1 MTSATSRPAPTP
13 EPLPPASCELSVI
26 IVNWNAASYLPA
38 ALDALYAARGH
49 LDMEVLLVDNASS
62 DNSLELVRTR
72 YPQVIILANE
82 RNLGFAAGNNQG
94 IRRARGRYILLLNP
108 DTEIPPDTLTQ
119 FITFMDA
126 NPEVGVAGPRLQGRG
141 GKIQGGAAGHDPSFV
156 TIFNF
161 ATFLYRLWPRQFP
174 GLWLPRSLYHQQD
187 PIAVDWVSGACMMLR
202 RETLAQAGL
211 MNERYF
217 MYSEDVELCRR
228 VRGAGWGVVCL
239 PNIHVTHHIGGS
251 SRQLGPEFY
260 AHNIDSLDL
269 DLRTRY
275 NPVAVALMHLV
286 AAWGYA
292 LRMLFY
298 EGRYRRSHYPIFREL
313 SLLWRACLK
322 TSLVRMFRPAHSI
335 TPEP

>member
-1 MTSATSRPAPTP
+1 MMTTTPRSVPAP

-38 ALDALYAARGH
+38 ALDTLYAARGH

-62 DNSLELVRTR
+62 DNSLELVRSR

-82 RNLGFAAGNNQG
+82 HNLGFAAGNNQG
-94 IRRARGRYILLLNP
+94 IRQARGRYILLLNP

-119 FITFMDA
+119 FIAFMDA
-126 NPEVGVAGPRLQGRG
+126 NPEVGVAGPRLQGSG
-141 GKIQGGAAGHDPSFV
+141 GKVQGGAAGYDPSFV

-161 ATFLYRLWPRQFP
+161 ATFLYHLWPRQFP
-174 GLWLPRSLYHQQD
+174 SLWLPRSLYQQQD
-187 PIAVDWVSGACMMLR
+187 PIEVDWVSGASMMLR
-202 RETLAQAGL
+202 REALAQAGL

-228 VRGAGWGVVCL
+228 VRGAGWSVVCL

-260 AHNIDSLDL
+260 AHNIDSLDI

-275 NPVAVALMHLV
+275 NAVQVALIHFIAALGYLV
-286 AAWGYA
+286 RAILYEIHYLRKKDPA
-292 LRMLFY
+292 L
-298 EGRYRRSHYPIFREL
+298 HEL
-313 SLLWRACLK
+313 SLLWRVCLK
-322 TSLVRMFRPAHSI
+322 TSLVRMFRPARSV